1 MSNLKKIQ
9 KNLKGNPDIYDKVL
23 YGLDSYASIKK
34 EEIPSFDEVY
44 GDILN
49 NHIESVNKSNVKPQK
64 HTSFFIKKA
73 FYVPACICIVLAVFF
88 FTPTGKAFAED
99 ICRTVVQWFD
109 SGVNVQH
116 GKGEVMTE
124 TDEPGSILFASIQDV
139 RSETNQKIAWNK
151 DNKLE
156 DKFSLTYYGAELKI
170 ISNYLTQKDEE
181 ITITQSI
188 LTEGDAE
195 WGATI
200 SSDGGTAVDIAM
212 PDGSHFIGYANDN
225 YCYAINYQN
234 NTSIEVFSEDTD
246 YDSFIKFIKG
256 ILVE

>member
-9 KNLKGNPDIYDKVL
+9 KNIKGNPDIFDKVL

-49 NHIESVNKSNVKPQK
+49 NHIESVNKNEKSQK
-64 HTSFFIKKA
+64 HTSFFLKKA

-88 FTPTGKAFAED
+88 FTPAGKAFAED
-99 ICRTVVQWFD
+99 IYRTVVQWFD

-116 GKGEVMTE
+116 GKGEVMAE
-124 TDEPGSILFASIQDV
+124 TDEPGSILFVSIQDV

-151 DNKLE
+151 DNNLK
-156 DKFSLTYYGAELKI
+156 DRISLTYYGAELKI

-181 ITITQSI
+181 ITITQCI
-188 LTEGDAE
+188 MTEGETE
-195 WGATI
+195 WAATI

-212 PDGSHFIGYANDN
+212 PDGSHFIGYANGN

-234 NTSIEVFSEDTD
+234 NRSIEVSSEESD
-246 YDSFIKFIKG
+246 YDSFIEFIKG